1 MKDYSRHDITF
12 GQLPQIVHFESRPP
26 VVPSPPEAPHVSQ
39 HTRPSHARFAM
50 VPVSLDLARQ
60 LAMFGKIV
68 RRSPDS
74 RHITLTDQV
83 IWAYQGNIIRTE
95 PLSGPGQRRS
105 TQVTTDLPG
114 LMTNSFSS

>member
-12 GQLPQIVHFESRPP
+12 GQLPQLVHFESRPP
-26 VVPSPPEAPHVSQ
+26 VAPSPPEAPHVSQ

-68 RRSPDS
+68 RRSPDTS
-74 RHITLTDQV
+74 R
-83 IWAYQGNIIRTE
+83 
-95 PLSGPGQRRS
+95 S
-105 TQVTTDLPG
+105 VTR
-114 LMTNSFSS
+114 

>member
-68 RRSPDS
+68 RRSPD
-74 RHITLTDQV
+74 RQQTLTDQV
-83 IWAYQGNIIRTE
+83 IRAYQGNMIRTE
-95 PLSGPGQRRS
+95 PLSGPGQRHI
-105 TQVTTDLPG
+105 TQVTTELTG
-114 LMTNSFSS
+114 

>member
-26 VVPSPPEAPHVSQ
+26 VIPSPPEAPHVP

-68 RRSPDS
+68 RRSPDTS
-74 RHITLTDQV
+74 RSLT
-83 IWAYQGNIIRTE
+83 R
-95 PLSGPGQRRS
+95 
-105 TQVTTDLPG
+105 
-114 LMTNSFSS
+114 

>member
-12 GQLPQIVHFESRPP
+12 GQLPKVVHFESRPP
-26 VVPSPPEAPHVSQ
+26 VVPPEAPHVP
-39 HTRPSHARFAM
+39 HLTRPSHARFTM

-74 RHITLTDQV
+74 
-83 IWAYQGNIIRTE
+83 
-95 PLSGPGQRRS
+95 
-105 TQVTTDLPG
+105 
-114 LMTNSFSS
+114 SSSVSR